1 MAGRL
6 KQTKKAAPKRP
17 RRRIGWRIGV
27 AALGLI
33 ALGAGALH
41 LNARIVHVRYAE
53 VALEDLP
60 ASFDGTKILF
70 ASDIDLC
77 GLNTPA
83 RAADAVMKLQNLRPD
98 LLVLGGDFTS
108 PTLMEVLNKS
118 ADTQSMLGRRSA
130 FFQAISDFHA
140 PMGRFVLIGREDA
153 ALSDPSAA
161 LRAGGFTPINGTRSQ
176 ISIGDDAL
184 WLVGVDENTEGLSGV
199 GASFR
204 SGQCVLCVA
213 ESPDCFP
220 RIVTAEAADSGPWA
234 DLCLAGKT
242 HGGQINL
249 FGRSI
254 LTLTELEQ
262 QFLHGWTRETGT
274 PMLTSSGLGCETAN
288 LRLNSQAEVWLL
300 TLTAN
305 P

>member
-1 MAGRL
+1 MKR
-6 KQTKKAAPKRP
+6 TKPKSRRAPF
-17 RRRIGWRIGV
+17 
-27 AALGLI
+27 LI
-33 ALGAGALH
+33 ALLLALAAAALIGVMT
-41 LNARIVHVRYAE
+41 LNASLLHVMKAT
-53 VALEDLP
+53 VTLPDLP
-60 ASFDGTKILF
+60 PSFEGAKLLYIT
-70 ASDIDLC
+70 DIDLC

-130 FFQAISDFHA
+130 FFQAISDFQA

-184 WLVGVDENTEGLSGV
+184 WLVGVDENTEGLSSV